1 MTYQVVRLC
10 LQVCRQAS
18 YYGHALYLAEK
29 FQQNDWYLKIQLED
43 NKDYQ
48 KALDYIGKLEFEAV
62 GFSSVDMYFGN
73 LPKVVIL
80 SSACFPIGEF
90 FR

>member
-1 MTYQVVRLC
+1 
-10 LQVCRQAS
+10 VCRQAS

-48 KALDYIGKLEFEAV
+48 KALDYIGKLEFKAV
-62 GFSSVDMYFGN
+62 GFKSVEMYFGN
-73 LPKVVIL
+73 FPKVIVL
-80 SSACFPIGEF
+80 PACLFSNRRF
-90 FR
+90 FSIKQNETSM